1 MHEGIF
7 IEVLRGDEGLEVG
20 IVAGCCREGG
30 VGWTE
35 ARWSDV
41 ADADVVVVPIGEHRL
56 VLDSLGRHFE
66 KVG

>member
-1 MHEGIF
+1 M
-7 IEVLRGDEGLEVG
+7 
-20 IVAGCCREGG
+20 
-30 VGWTE
+30 GWTE

-41 ADADVVVVPIGEHRL
+41 ADADVVVVPIGEHGL